1 MYHIKY
7 FGLGYHPRA
16 SGVIW
21 KYILCCQH
29 LNFLVQVQ
37 YLLAYF
43 QGSLLA
49 SSKSTDLSVA
59 TRITMCTAPVHI
71 WIYLV
76 PSARRRVSCPR
87 GETVYVLN
95 RTPIRQLACVLS
107 GYFRWEFCQWHN
119 AQKLTELCHSGTSAR
134 GWKGPC
140 KCDAWDLLCRG
151 NDGTCAT
158 VCTTFKIAPVNEEAD
173 AISVPPIFG
182 PFAPTPLNCGKA
194 TA

>member
-1 MYHIKY
+1 MEIY
-7 FGLGYHPRA
+7 FVLSA
-16 SGVIW
+16 SELFSTST
-21 KYILCCQH
+21 IL
-29 LNFLVQVQ
+29 
-37 YLLAYF
+37 
-43 QGSLLA
+43 
-49 SSKSTDLSVA
+49 
-59 TRITMCTAPVHI
+59 TRIFSRLSQFHI

-134 GWKGPC
+134 GWTGPC
-140 KCDAWDLLCRG
+140 KCDALDLFCRG

-158 VCTTFKIAPVNEEAD
+158 VCTKLKTASVNEEAD
-173 AISVPPIFG
+173 VISVPPIFG